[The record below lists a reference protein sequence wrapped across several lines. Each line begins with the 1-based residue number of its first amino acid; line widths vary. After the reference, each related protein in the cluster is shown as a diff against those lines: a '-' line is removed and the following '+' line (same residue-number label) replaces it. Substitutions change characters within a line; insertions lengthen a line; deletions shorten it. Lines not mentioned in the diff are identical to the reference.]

1 MSTVMVLG
9 GSGLMGRRILR
20 LLRQSLPDATLICG
34 GRSPTSVEGATFT
47 RFDLA
52 RPEDFGATLQHVDV
66 LINTVGPFTYDHGPL
81 LRACREHR
89 CHYVDLAE
97 TPAFMQAVRDIAAGF
112 VPGDIAAITGC
123 SSVPALIEVFAR
135 RWQGRADV
143 AGVRAQLSIGT
154 NNDASATLLY
164 SMLLPIG
171 RAKPQGSRW
180 FGESWLRDHGAIG
193 TRRYSTYP
201 SGLESIGVSLGDRIV
216 PLRFGFGFDR
226 RSYTSALRMVSRVVG
241 ATPRGLLHF
250 GSRIGAAMSP
260 LARPLGTRV
269 GIMAIDALDAS
280 GDVLDSIE
288 IIARNNG
295 LDVPSWPSVWAAEAL
310 LAKPNASGSISLAD
324 LVTPDMARSK
334 LVAAGFEV
342 ATESAEPALV

>member
-1 MSTVMVLG
+1 MVLG

-20 LLRQSLPDATLICG
+20 LLRQTLPDAELLCA
-34 GRSPTSVEGATFT
+34 GRNHASVEGATFE
-47 RFDLA
+47 RFDIA
-52 RPEDFGATLQHVDV
+52 RPDDFAATVDGVNV
-66 LINTVGPFTYDHGPL
+66 LINTVGPFTYDPAPL
-81 LRACREHR
+81 LRICRQHG

-112 VPGDIAAITGC
+112 PPGTIAAITGC

-180 FGESWLRDHGAIG
+180 FKETWLRDHGAVG

-201 SGLESIGVSLGDRIV
+201 SGLESAGVSLGDRTV

-226 RSYTSALRMVSRVVG
+226 RSYTRALHTLSRVVG
-241 ATPRGLLHF
+241 ATPRGLLHL
-250 GSRIGAAMSP
+250 GSRIGAAVSP
-260 LARPLGTRV
+260 LARPLGTRI

-280 GDVLDSIE
+280 GAVLDSVE
-288 IIARNNG
+288 IIARHNG
-295 LDVPSWPSVWAAEAL
+295 LDVPAWPSVWAAEAL
-310 LAKPNASGSISLAD
+310 LAMPNASGSISLAD
-324 LVTPDMARSK
+324 LVSPDTAISK
-334 LVAAGFEV
+334 LVTAGFEV
-342 ATESAEPALV
+342 VLRSAEPALA